1 MTSNRLFISLLPL
14 ICLLA
19 ACQDRSVVAKVGKT
33 EIRKADVEAFLS
45 GRSPRAQG
53 DPLTALEDRALLA
66 EAARRGGLEDSAEV
80 QARLAAARREILAQ
94 AELNKALSTGQDDVA
109 LRERYQKEK
118 AALTVRQVHV
128 AHIVLR
134 VSPDAPAEKK
144 LAAQTKINALYAKI
158 LDGGSF
164 QELAEKESEDPVTAK
179 KGGDL
184 GPISEGQVDPRF
196 FETAVQLKKDGTSKP
211 IVTPFGLHIL
221 RALEDPKDVTPTFEE
236 VRGKLAAEARR
247 EAETD
252 LLQRLRKE
260 IPIREWRDRLPPL
273 DAGVATG
280 AASGK
285 GQGS

>member
-1 MTSNRLFISLLPL
+1 MTSIRFLLLSTSPL
-14 ICLLA
+14 WLLA

-33 EIRKADVEAFLS
+33 EIRKADVEAFMS
-45 GRSPRAQG
+45 GRSARAQG

-66 EAARRGGLEDSAEV
+66 EAARRGGLEDSPEV

-94 AELNKALSTGQDDVA
+94 AELNKALSTGLDDVA

-134 VSPDAPAEKK
+134 VPPDAPAEKK
-144 LAAQTKINALYAKI
+144 LAAQTKINTLYAKI
-158 LDGGSF
+158 LDGASF
-164 QELAEKESEDPVTAK
+164 QEVAEKESEDAVSAK
-179 KGGDL
+179 NGGDL
-184 GPISEGQVDPRF
+184 GPIREGQVDARF

-211 IVTPFGLHIL
+211 IATAFGLHIL

-247 EAETD
+247 EAETE

-260 IPIREWRDRLPPL
+260 IPIREWRDRLPTF
-273 DAGVATG
+273 DAGV

-285 GQGS
+285 GQGQ